1 MSAARRFRT
10 IFLLV
15 SAILLSFVTLLTV
28 FSDSY
33 RSAAG
38 PFDAGQH
45 DLPHGADAGKA
56 LEKVEDASR
65 IATST
70 SPGQYQPLT
79 STLLGEAGEEPVL
92 ANATFVILARNS
104 DREGVV
110 GSIREIEQRFNA
122 RRQYPYV
129 LLNDQEFTIDF
140 KAAIANAT
148 TSSVEFGLIP
158 RADWVQPDW
167 IDEERAAAARE
178 KMAEDGVKYGGLL
191 DRLTLLDDSYRNMCR
206 FNSGFFYRHPLMQKY
221 KYYWRIEPNVHFL
234 CDVRSDPF
242 LYMQEHDKTYGFTL
256 AVHEIRATIPSLW
269 ETVTTFTD
277 QHPEYVVPDNALGFI
292 SNDGDNAYNGCHF
305 WSNFEI
311 ADMDFFRGE
320 AYSQYFDFLD
330 RSGGYYYERWG
341 DAPVHS
347 IAVSLFLNASKLHF
361 FDPIGYQHDDWRHC
375 PLARETYDAGNCSC
389 DYLKEFD
396 YSGGSCKALWDHF
409 IRTKSLDRQE
419 IAVPEW

>member
-1 MSAARRFRT
+1 MSAAKRLRAV
-10 IFLLV
+10 ILLV
-15 SAILLSFVTLLTV
+15 SVILLSFFALLTV

-33 RSAAG
+33 RDAAG

-45 DLPHGADAGKA
+45 DLPHGAPPPDAGKIVENA
-56 LEKVEDASR
+56 KVASEVAHSNAQDSAR
-65 IATST
+65 PSISPTSDVD
-70 SPGQYQPLT
+70 GQ
-79 STLLGEAGEEPVL
+79 SRL

-104 DREGVV
+104 DLEGVV
-110 GSIREIEQRFNA
+110 NSIQEIEQRFNA
-122 RRQYPYV
+122 RFHYPYV
-129 LLNDQEFTIDF
+129 LLNDKEFTADF
-140 KAAIANAT
+140 RSAIANAT
-148 TSSVEFGLIP
+148 PSPVEFGLIP
-158 RADWVQPDW
+158 SADWVQPDW
-167 IDEERAAAARE
+167 IDEGEASASRA
-178 KMAEDGVKYGGLL
+178 KMVEDGVKYGG
-191 DRLTLLDDSYRNMCR
+191 DVTYRNMCR

-234 CDVRSDPF
+234 CDIHDDPF

-256 AVHEIRATIPSLW
+256 AVHEIRATIPTLW
-269 ETVTTFTD
+269 DTVTAFTD
-277 QHPEYVVPDNALGFI
+277 QHPEYLAQDNAIDFI
-292 SNDGDNAYNGCHF
+292 SNDDGRNYNGCHF

-311 ADMDFFRGE
+311 ADMDFFRGD

-347 IAVSLFLNASKLHF
+347 IAVSLFLNASQLHF

-375 PLARETYDAGNCSC
+375 PLDRATYDAGNCSC

-396 YSGGSCKALWDHF
+396 YSGGSCKAQWDHF
-409 IRTKSLDRQE
+409 VRTNGLDRQE